1 MFSNEP
7 RCRWHQRRHNFLAAF
22 DNDKV
27 RSHHNVT
34 CLHEER
40 VVDLIIAGLC
50 HPTSALTLMQM
61 MVVVVVFTA
70 KMMVALSL
78 THWANPSI
86 GWKLGSSELL
96 SLSLLSCHSVPPLTE
111 RPFHHSASMSMQMPS
126 DIAPHLCCNRCRCR
140 VALSPLGNCISINVD
155 ADVERRRAGG
165 DKIGDALLVEASG
178 VAVRADLI
186 VIGGGQAIVSAS
198 MPATPS
204 PSVYKSRAEK
214 GVPAIGSDSRVQD
227 GSSQRSE
234 SMKKQSDDEQTTKGK
249 KISLY
254 LNLR

>member
-40 VVDLIIAGLC
+40 AVDLIIAGLC

-61 MVVVVVFTA
+61 VVAVVVFTA

-96 SLSLLSCHSVPPLTE
+96 SLSLLL
-111 RPFHHSASMSMQMPS
+111 RQ
-126 DIAPHLCCNRCRCR
+126 CR

-234 SMKKQSDDEQTTKGK
+234 SRKKQSDDEQTTKGK